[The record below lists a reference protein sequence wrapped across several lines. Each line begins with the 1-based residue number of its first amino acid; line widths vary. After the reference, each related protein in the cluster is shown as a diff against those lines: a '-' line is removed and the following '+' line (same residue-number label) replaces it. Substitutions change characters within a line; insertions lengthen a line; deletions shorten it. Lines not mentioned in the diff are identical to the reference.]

1 MKNKWIAMILVL
13 SLAMNAAVLA
23 AAGYGYYSNSSR
35 PTATA
40 GHPPEGDHHFYEMLG
55 LTPVQLE
62 KITPMA
68 ASFHE
73 RLKSLHS
80 GMDEKKEAM
89 ITFLAGESV
98 ALNRAEALRKE
109 MAAIQD
115 EIQKTVITHVLDV
128 KAILDSRQRERFF
141 DLLRQSMTQEH
152 GMFTR
157 AGEK

>member
-23 AAGYGYYSNSSR
+23 AAGYGYYHNRSR
-35 PTATA
+35 PTAA
-40 GHPPEGDHHFYEMLG
+40 GGQSPEGDHHFYEMLG
-55 LTPVQLE
+55 LTPAQLE
-62 KITPMA
+62 KMTPMA

-80 GMDEKKEAM
+80 GMDKKKAAM
-89 ITFLAGESV
+89 IGLLAGESV
-98 ALNRAEALRKE
+98 ALNRIEALRKE

-115 EIQKTVITHVLDV
+115 EIQKTVIAHVLDV
-128 KAILDSRQRERFF
+128 KAVLDPDQQERFF
-141 DLLRQSMTQEH
+141 DLLRQSMTRER
-152 GMFTR
+152 GVFSG